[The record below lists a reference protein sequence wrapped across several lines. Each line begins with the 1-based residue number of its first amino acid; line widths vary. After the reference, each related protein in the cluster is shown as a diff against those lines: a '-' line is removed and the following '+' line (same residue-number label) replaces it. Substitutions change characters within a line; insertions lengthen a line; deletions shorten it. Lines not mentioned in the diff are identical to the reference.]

1 MPRAVNIAEEFRK
14 RGVAVAAGGIHVTC
28 SPESCLPYF
37 DAICVGAAERVWA
50 RMIEDASKGKLQ
62 KVYHDMD
69 NFSGEE
75 IASPMYELADKSGYL
90 YTNVVTT
97 SRGCPNRCDF
107 CYNSC
112 LSRVYVRR
120 PITDVLRDIKA
131 QGTRHVMFIDDN
143 FAGDIAYTRALLGE
157 IRGLNLKWNA
167 AVTTKIV
174 DSPDLLD
181 LMAET
186 GCQSLFI
193 GFESINN
200 TALQGVNKDNQ
211 FEKYDKLV
219 EAIHSRGMMINASMV
234 FGLDGDGRE
243 VFEKT
248 LDWLLKSRIETL
260 TSHILTPYPGTA
272 LYRRMDKSGRII
284 ERDLSKYNTAHV
296 VFQPEG
302 MTPEE
307 LYKGYLFM
315 YRKFYSFRGIL
326 RRMPKQKTQR
336 RSYLL
341 FNLLYRKFGR
351 FTSALSRVIPMR
363 VLGRLATRIAYR
375 IK

>member
-1 MPRAVNIAEEFRK
+1 
-14 RGVAVAAGGIHVTC
+14 
-28 SPESCLPYF
+28 
-37 DAICVGAAERVWA
+37 
-50 RMIEDASKGKLQ
+50 
-62 KVYHDMD
+62 
-69 NFSGEE
+69 
-75 IASPMYELADKSGYL
+75 
-90 YTNVVTT
+90 
-97 SRGCPNRCDF
+97 
-107 CYNSC
+107 
-112 LSRVYVRR
+112 
-120 PITDVLRDIKA
+120 VLRDIKA